1 MTRRL
6 SITDTQVWDRFER
19 CYEEAITIQGR
30 HSSLAEFL
38 VRQPAEEVTAFFT
51 DIVELL
57 ERRGIENYHLVL
69 KTVEASVS
77 PRELHR
83 QPQRKEQRREDSH
96 RSSTI
101 SSINSHTG
109 GHGGVRDQ
117 REEHRGRGRRRY
129 NDTRDGSGGGR
140 HHRHHFEDRG
150 DKDDYYRRRL
160 RDAKWENNRRRR
172 REEEEEC
179 ERREQDGGQG
189 RQRRCSRSR
198 SRSGGA
204 SRDRRGKRGGRESGG
219 CGKARRGRGGKSSIS
234 RRGKMQGRSRSRSSS
249 SRSSFS
255 SYSSPSSSSPPRPRP
270 LASPAS
276 TSGAA
281 DKTQWSVV
289 IYHGGEA
296 RKDFSGP
303 LAASSCMS
311 CDLDTSMQMG
321 LTGDGDGGLPAEAS
335 LIYEDAHM
343 RYWHDAKGRPL
354 FVVTPQRHVHNLKE
368 LTAAEMHRLW
378 SGAVQIL
385 TDMGCDPKE
394 DMRDMILNAGLDR
407 NHAHLHL
414 KVRVTGRGFDRARAK
429 WSQRRNRLVDALKAF
444 ARKQDC

>member
-1 MTRRL
+1 
-6 SITDTQVWDRFER
+6 
-19 CYEEAITIQGR
+19 
-30 HSSLAEFL
+30 
-38 VRQPAEEVTAFFT
+38 
-51 DIVELL
+51 
-57 ERRGIENYHLVL
+57 
-69 KTVEASVS
+69 
-77 PRELHR
+77 
-83 QPQRKEQRREDSH
+83 
-96 RSSTI
+96 
-101 SSINSHTG
+101 
-109 GHGGVRDQ
+109 
-117 REEHRGRGRRRY
+117 
-129 NDTRDGSGGGR
+129 
-140 HHRHHFEDRG
+140 
-150 DKDDYYRRRL
+150 
-160 RDAKWENNRRRR
+160 
-172 REEEEEC
+172 
-179 ERREQDGGQG
+179 
-189 RQRRCSRSR
+189 
-198 SRSGGA
+198 
-204 SRDRRGKRGGRESGG
+204 
-219 CGKARRGRGGKSSIS
+219 
-234 RRGKMQGRSRSRSSS
+234 
-249 SRSSFS
+249 
-255 SYSSPSSSSPPRPRP
+255 
-270 LASPAS
+270 
-276 TSGAA
+276 
-281 DKTQWSVV
+281 V

>member
-1 MTRRL
+1 MGGSKR
-6 SITDTQVWDRFER
+6 ER
-19 CYEEAITIQGR
+19 AKGESRIEAKDDSAAAAVAG
-30 HSSLAEFL
+30 AG
-38 VRQPAEEVTAFFT
+38 V
-51 DIVELL
+51 
-57 ERRGIENYHLVL
+57 G
-69 KTVEASVS
+69 VEAGT
-77 PRELHR
+77 E
-83 QPQRKEQRREDSH
+83 
-96 RSSTI
+96 
-101 SSINSHTG
+101 
-109 GHGGVRDQ
+109 
-117 REEHRGRGRRRY
+117 
-129 NDTRDGSGGGR
+129 
-140 HHRHHFEDRG
+140 
-150 DKDDYYRRRL
+150 
-160 RDAKWENNRRRR
+160 
-172 REEEEEC
+172 
-179 ERREQDGGQG
+179 
-189 RQRRCSRSR
+189 
-198 SRSGGA
+198 
-204 SRDRRGKRGGRESGG
+204 GGREGTE
-219 CGKARRGRGGKSSIS
+219 KAVDVEKLEGDVAGRAALAGAARGENVRV
-234 RRGKMQGRSRSRSSS
+234 RA
-249 SRSSFS
+249 
-255 SYSSPSSSSPPRPRP
+255 PAPPAPHTHLLTAPPLLPPPRARP

-281 DKTQWSVV
+281 DRTQWSVV
-289 IYHGGEA
+289 VYHGGEA

-321 LTGDGDGGLPAEAS
+321 LTGDGEGGLPAEAS